1 MVSGLP
7 AIIPQAG
14 SPQFVYA
21 TSINGQP
28 VPVSINQPEREQQQR
43 RDSKI
48 SLPPIFNFS
57 QPFTT
62 PASPTTS
69 ETTSSLSW
77 NSEQEKH
84 EMITSTGITN
94 NENSWKMQDE
104 MPNLHLSQC
113 FETKKQKNHCLEP
126 LKLKDVPKQKIVYE
140 HEKIEE
146 KLPLRTPSPI
156 DKRPIRPSPGGR
168 YQIPDLPG
176 EDLYHA
182 VPIKEKETPKKEKNN
197 NINNNYNFTDDSAK
211 KRSPSDLGLF
221 SSVEIRS
228 SLRRGSNMLPPRP
241 PTRNASMTKLASQLS
256 PKAATPP
263 ADLRR
268 TTKPP
273 LPSSDSSNSINTD
286 SQESPRTFFTRNKQY
301 RSFNVK
307 TTNVGVNP
315 AVEHLKMLK
324 QKLLDHQQVIKNRG
338 VFQPREV

>member
-28 VPVSINQPEREQQQR
+28 VPVSIHQPEREQR

-77 NSEQEKH
+77 NSEHEKH
-84 EMITSTGITN
+84 EMITSIGMTN
-94 NENSWKMQDE
+94 NENSWKMQEE

-126 LKLKDVPKQKIVYE
+126 LKLKEVPKQKINSFD
-140 HEKIEE
+140 EKIEE
-146 KLPLRTPSPI
+146 KQQLPPRTPSPI

-168 YQIPDLPG
+168 YQIPDLPC

-182 VPIKEKETPKKEKNN
+182 VPIKDKEAPKKEKNN
-197 NINNNYNFTDDSAK
+197 NNNNNEESPK

-228 SLRRGSNMLPPRP
+228 PLRRRSDMLPPRP
-241 PTRNASMTKLASQLS
+241 PTRNTSMTKLASQLS
-256 PKAATPP
+256 PKATTPP

-268 TTKPP
+268 TTKQPP
-273 LPSSDSSNSINTD
+273 LPSSDSSNSINADPTA
-286 SQESPRTFFTRNKQY
+286 QESPRTFFTRNKQY